1 MDTILIFL
9 IYFVVFRL
17 LSIFMVF
24 NLVLHLYDVI
34 VIDFDLF
41 YEVEY
46 LVIIKKVTPNL
57 WTGWN
62 FMKKFYEFHLNLRRD
77 FIFGD
82 WWLKLTHLFLF
93 KIYYYCCTSP
103 ISFYFFLNIRLIR
116 GTALLD
122 FWYGISREKTD
133 CQYTFVLLVSF
144 LFLIWKITGKDR
156 LSVHFC
162 TFDKSF
168 FIFDMEDHGK
178 RQIVSTLLYFW
189 YIVFSCFTSIRTF
202 K

>member
-1 MDTILIFL
+1 
-9 IYFVVFRL
+9 
-17 LSIFMVF
+17 MVF

-34 VIDFDLF
+34 VIDFDIF

-103 ISFYFFLNIRLIR
+103 ISFYFFFKYKIDSRNSIIRFLIWNITGKDRLSVHFC
-116 GTALLD
+116 T
-122 FWYGISREKTD
+122 FGI
-133 CQYTFVLLVSF
+133 SF